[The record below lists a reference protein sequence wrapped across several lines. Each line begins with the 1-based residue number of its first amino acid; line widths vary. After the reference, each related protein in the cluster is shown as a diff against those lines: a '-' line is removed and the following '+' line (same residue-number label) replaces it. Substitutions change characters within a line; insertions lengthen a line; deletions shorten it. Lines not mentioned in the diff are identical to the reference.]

1 MKQKLPIIRRSI
13 LVMLFVPIFSWG
25 MYAQNFTV
33 RGVVADSE
41 GNPLPGVTVI
51 EVGTQN
57 GTVSDLSGE
66 FSILVG
72 EEAQLQFS
80 MLSYRTLILPAQS
93 KMEIRMADDALN
105 LDEIVVVGY
114 GTQKKANLTG
124 AVASVRSE
132 ELVKTQ
138 SANSSNS
145 EIASWR

>member
-33 RGVVADSE
+33 RGVVADSD

-93 KMEIRMADDALN
+93 N
-105 LDEIVVVGY
+105 GFY
-114 GTQKKANLTG
+114 LTWTITISRYFACRNTHTLHAFPRQG
-124 AVASVRSE
+124 
-132 ELVKTQ
+132 
-138 SANSSNS
+138 
-145 EIASWR
+145 I